1 MAEASS
7 TLESNASSD
16 DSIIKSIQ
24 ETIFS
29 ELGLIPET
37 TTEDK
42 QLNPSIP
49 VAQIDD
55 SHIKKLQDLGQ
66 NNDTQITNST
76 NLLPTESIDERK
88 PEQNVGIA
96 EGLKRNEKTE
106 IKKEKRVRKRG
117 KGLKKQAN
125 DDFERVSVCDC
136 DKRGD
141 KARVVYTREEIEG
154 LRDVGIEQQKKK
166 WFEVYCGLGSAV
178 AKEYDHL
185 AGCKHDEEGNYVS
198 FDPRLQFANKKGVA
212 ADSLGD
218 ESENVSSKL
227 QNMNQVDDLSGVNVD
242 DFDGEEYCYEDED
255 SSDSEY
261 VSIQRPAL
269 YVTGEPDFDSG
280 PPQDGLEYLRRVR
293 WEAKRIPKVTIA
305 KVEKKVI
312 NKEQTVYMPNIPDI
326 AACPEH
332 LMPSK
337 EWEDVF
343 LADFSK
349 LRLALSEF
357 ESSDSTFSDQIESI
371 PLAQS
376 IIDNTIQE
384 NLDFCPTDDDTITV
398 QENLDVNQTEDKTT
412 ICDWPSL
419 RTIMETEPR
428 ARVAMLRK
436 RIISVEQ
443 MSYLGRPDC
452 AWLFALCAAIDTP
465 LDADTSASLRCLL
478 RKCATLR
485 AEKASLDDEVIMLNI
500 LATISGK
507 YFGQLEKN

>member
-1 MAEASS
+1 MA
-7 TLESNASSD
+7 LETNTSSD
-16 DSIIKSIQ
+16 DSIINTLQ

-29 ELGLIPET
+29 DLGLTLET
-37 TTEDK
+37 ITDNQQPHE
-42 QLNPSIP
+42 LNPLIP
-49 VAQIDD
+49 LSQEP
-55 SHIKKLQDLGQ
+55 GQ
-66 NNDTQITNST
+66 KNVTQITNSST
-76 NLLPTESIDERK
+76 SPQNESFDERK
-88 PEQNVGIA
+88 PEQKVGS
-96 EGLKRNEKTE
+96 ELGLKRDEKTE
-106 IKKEKRVRKRG
+106 IKKEKRHRKRG
-117 KGLKKQAN
+117 KVLKKQVN
-125 DDFERVSVCDC
+125 DDFVRQSVCDC

-141 KARVVYTREEIEG
+141 KVRVVYTREELEG
-154 LRDVGIEQQKKK
+154 LRDVGIEQQKKM
-166 WFEVYCGLGSAV
+166 WFEVYCGLGSVV
-178 AKEYDHL
+178 AKEYDNL
-185 AGCKHDEEGNYVS
+185 TGCKHDGEGNYVS
-198 FDPRLQFANKKGVA
+198 FDPRPQFANKKGVA
-212 ADSLGD
+212 ADFLGD
-218 ESENVSSKL
+218 GSENIGCEM
-227 QNMNQVDDLSGVNVD
+227 QNMNQVDSLSGVNVD
-242 DFDGEEYCYEDED
+242 DFDGEEDYYEDED
-255 SSDSEY
+255 SDSEY
-261 VSIQRPAL
+261 VGIQRPAL

-293 WEAKRIPKVTIA
+293 WEAKRIPKVKIA

-312 NKEQTVYMPNIPDI
+312 TKEQTVYMPNIPDI

-357 ESSDSTFSDQIESI
+357 ESSDSTFSDQVESI

-376 IIDNTIQE
+376 IMDNVIQE
-384 NLDFCPTDDDTITV
+384 NLDFCQTDDETIIV
-398 QENLDVNQTEDKTT
+398 QENLDVNQTEEKAT

-419 RTIMETEPR
+419 RSIMEMEPR
-428 ARVAMLRK
+428 ARVTILRK
-436 RIISVEQ
+436 RIASMEQ

-507 YFGQLEKN
+507 YFGQLEAC